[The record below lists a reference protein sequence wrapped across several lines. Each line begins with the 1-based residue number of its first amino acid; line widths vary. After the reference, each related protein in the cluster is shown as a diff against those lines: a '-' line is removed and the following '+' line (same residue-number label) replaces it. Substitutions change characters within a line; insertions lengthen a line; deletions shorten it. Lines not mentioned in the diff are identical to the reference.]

1 MISMISMRPV
11 VGLAALVVL
20 WASPAV
26 AQRPIPN
33 VNDGEALQRE
43 CREAINQADN
53 GGEGSIGT
61 RDEMERGSDMGQCLG
76 LVTGVWHTH
85 MMMVDD
91 FGSREAFCAT
101 RTISAGQMAR
111 IVDAYLATHPNELQM
126 WDTVLILR
134 AFVDAFPCS

>member
-1 MISMISMRPV
+1 MRKV
-11 VGLAALVVL
+11 VGLAALVIL
-20 WASPAV
+20 CASPAA

-33 VNDGEALQRE
+33 VNDGEALKRE
-43 CREAINQADN
+43 CGEAINQADH

-61 RDEMERGSDMGQCLG
+61 RDEMTRGSDMGQCLG

-91 FGSREAFCAT
+91 FGSREAFCADQT
-101 RTISAGQMAR
+101 VSAGQMAR
-111 IVDAYLATHPNELQM
+111 IVAAYLEEHPEELKM

-134 AFVDAFPCS
+134 AFVDAFPCY

>member
-1 MISMISMRPV
+1 MMTSIKNI

-20 WASPAV
+20 WAAPAS

-43 CREAINQADN
+43 CSEAINQADN
-53 GGEGSIGT
+53 VGT

-91 FGSREAFCAT
+91 FGSREAFCANQT
-101 RTISAGQMAR
+101 VSAGQMAR
-111 IVDAYLATHPNELQM
+111 IVAAYLEENPEELQM

-134 AFVDAFPCS
+134 AFVRAFPCS